1 MPLTEYGG
9 TMRRSSATLAAV
21 AALAAL
27 LTALTAVAG
36 SPVAQAR
43 TVRAR
48 TARAATTQPRPVRA
62 TTVLASGLSPDA
74 WATARAVANVRRRAQ
89 IAARR
94 PGEVTGLVRSFTGQ
108 PLAGACVTAAGPA
121 GSGRART
128 AAGGRFF
135 LSGLRAGHYA
145 LEFRACAQPGRYLP
159 RWSGGAALPGLASP
173 VRVTPGQ
180 VTRTAAATLPP
191 ASQAALLAGR
201 IRPAAAPHLGG
212 IAGRLTGPGGRRVT
226 HTCAEVHFR
235 SGWEGVPVS
244 RRGTYSTGRNLPAG
258 HYTVEFAAVD
268 CEPNPGN
275 WAPQWYRNQ
284 NRQAAATRVRV
295 AAGRITRG
303 IDGRLR
309 HGGII
314 SGSVTGPAGQRLS
327 GICVVLFSPAGD
339 DLAQIS
345 TRRGRYSFGGLPTAR
360 YRVLFV
366 PGCYRPSRYLQQW
379 WHDTGSFRRS
389 RLIRVHRGG
398 TVRGIDARLR
408 VGGMI
413 TGTVRGASGRPL
425 PGICVYSPAGPS
437 AATRRDGHYQLEGLS
452 PGRYGVE
459 FTPGCNN
466 NGNYLSANY
475 PHRIR
480 VADGQTIRGINAVL
494 RTGGIISG
502 RVTSPSGRPLAGMVV
517 SAWDAS
523 GDGNAVCTG
532 AKGGYAINQLPPGQY
547 EVEFGAGCGARGNW
561 APQFYPDQPNP
572 NDAGVVRVGRSER
585 VTGID
590 ATMRRGAIITG
601 RVTSAAGRPV
611 SKICVQVGPVG
622 DAYLADEFGFPFAP
636 QVQTGREG
644 RYRVSRLPAG
654 RYAVLYTACHGT
666 GYADRWFGGRPGA
679 PTGDTVDVGPG
690 VTAAGISAVLAPGG
704 AISGTVRT
712 SRGKPVADDCEIATN
727 RRTGLVRYGGM
738 LTQGSGYRISGLPVG
753 RYRVEF
759 YDCAGG
765 PGDQIQWFRRH
776 GTPRAAT
783 AVRVT
788 SGRTARRVDAAL
800 VRGGVIAGRVT
811 ARATGRPLRNMCVDA
826 ETRSGTYFGFGI
838 TGKDGRYRAGA
849 LNTGTYQLLI
859 SACGATTDLASVQL
873 TRKIRVKAPRTVR
886 GVNAAL
892 PAGGTISG
900 RVTSPGRPALST
912 VCVESY
918 PVRGDGPEGFTTTG
932 SSGRYTLPGLQA
944 GRYRVFFDTTAD
956 CDSSQDGLVPRWYP
970 DAASRAGATIV
981 TVRAG
986 ATTPGINATL
996 QADGGIS
1003 GTVTSA
1009 SGGRPLTGICVRAI
1023 PLAAGR
1029 GASITVASGG
1039 RYSLVGLAP
1048 GQYRVRFSS
1057 GCGASGYA
1065 TQWWKDAGSAAR
1077 ATVVTIRADTVSA
1090 GIDAALAR

>member
-1 MPLTEYGG
+1 M
-9 TMRRSSATLAAV
+9 AI
-21 AALAAL
+21 
-27 LTALTAVAG
+27 
-36 SPVAQAR
+36 
-43 TVRAR
+43 
-48 TARAATTQPRPVRA
+48 
-62 TTVLASGLSPDA
+62 
-74 WATARAVANVRRRAQ
+74 VRRRAQ

-108 PLAGACVTAAGPA
+108 PLVGACVTATGPA
-121 GSGRART
+121 GSGMART
-128 AAGGRFF
+128 AAGGRYL
-135 LSGLRAGHYA
+135 LSDLRAGHYA

-180 VTRTAAATLPP
+180 VTRTAAAILPP

-212 IAGRLTGPGGRRVT
+212 IAGRLTGPGGRPVT

-244 RRGTYSTGRNLPAG
+244 RRGTYNTGRNLPAG

-275 WAPQWYRNQ
+275 WAPQWYRDQ
-284 NRQAAATRVRV
+284 DRQAAATRVRV

-314 SGSVTGPAGQRLS
+314 SGSVRGPAGQRLS

-339 DLAQIS
+339 DLAQIN

-389 RLIRVHRGG
+389 RLIRVHRGE

-425 PGICVYSPAGPS
+425 QGICVDSSAGS
-437 AATRRDGHYQLEGLS
+437 GAATGRDGRYQLEGLS
-452 PGRYGVE
+452 PGRYGVQ

-466 NGNYLSANY
+466 NGNYLGANY

-517 SAWDAS
+517 SAGDAS
-523 GDGNAVCTG
+523 GDGNVVCTG
-532 AKGGYAINQLPPGQY
+532 AKGGYAINQLPPGRY

-590 ATMRRGAIITG
+590 ATMRRGATITG

-712 SRGKPVADDCEIATN
+712 SRGKPVADDCEIATS
-727 RRTGLVRYGGM
+727 RRTGLVRYGGV
-738 LTQGSGYRISGLPVG
+738 LTQGSGYRIGGLPVG

-788 SGRTARRVDAAL
+788 AGHTTRSVDAAL

-838 TGKDGRYRAGA
+838 TGKDGRYRADA

-859 SACGATTDLASVQL
+859 SACGSTTDLASVQL
-873 TRKIRVKAPRTVR
+873 ARKIRVRRRGRCAASTPRCR
-886 GVNAAL
+886 
-892 PAGGTISG
+892 PAGQS
-900 RVTSPGRPALST
+900 RAVSPRPA
-912 VCVESY
+912 
-918 PVRGDGPEGFTTTG
+918 GPGCRPSAWRATRCAATARRDSPLPGAAAATRCPASRPAGTG
-932 SSGRYTLPGLQA
+932 SSLTPPR
-944 GRYRVFFDTTAD
+944 TATPARMAW
-956 CDSSQDGLVPRWYP
+956 CRSGTA
-970 DAASRAGATIV
+970 DAASRARATIV

-986 ATTPGINATL
+986 ATTPGISATL

-1003 GTVTSA
+1003 GTVTAA

-1023 PLAAGR
+1023 PQTAGR
-1029 GASITVASGG
+1029 GASFTVASGG
-1039 RYSLVGLAP
+1039 RYSLTGLAP
-1048 GQYRVRFSS
+1048 GRYRVRFSS